1 MPIDDEQ
8 KQKNHSVNPV
18 DSIELEVSQEV
29 AKAAAS
35 NIEVAEDETPGFSEE
50 NALGMEEESM
60 EDD

>member
-1 MPIDDEQ
+1 
-8 KQKNHSVNPV
+8 V
-18 DSIELEVSQEV
+18 
-29 AKAAAS
+29 KAAAS